1 MIAYRSTRHTI
12 IICAGFAIII
22 CVLVAVTAIGARRIA
37 ATFPPAGRFVEV
49 DGGRIHLVEL
59 GNADDA
65 TPLVLLHGAMVNLGD
80 MRLALGERLALN
92 HRVILIDRPGHG
104 WSDRPD
110 GAADASPT
118 RQAALVHQALE
129 GIGVTRAII
138 VAHSWSGALALAYA
152 LQYPAAVSGLELLAP
167 FAYPRPQDA
176 GWHLGVLRALFAY
189 SAATLED
196 SVWGPALAHT
206 VTLPVGETLLSL
218 GVRSAFAPQHVPPN
232 YIALT
237 GAELLLRP
245 LEIVASAQDIEG
257 IDEYLFEQAR
267 RYVSIRIPAR
277 ILVGDADEALSP
289 DIQAKAL
296 ARVLP
301 QAKLQVL
308 PGVGHMVHYAAPD
321 RVIEAI
327 EELFDEVKQPSPS

>member
-1 MIAYRSTRHTI
+1 M
-12 IICAGFAIII
+12 IICA
-22 CVLVAVTAIGARRIA
+22 LVVVTTIGARRIA
-37 ATFPPAGRFVEV
+37 ATFPPTGRFVEV
-49 DGGRIHLVEL
+49 DGGRIHLIEL

-80 MRLALGERLALN
+80 MRLALGERLAVN

-110 GAADASPT
+110 GAADASPA

-129 GIGVTRAII
+129 RIGVKRVII

-152 LQYPAAVSGLELLAP
+152 LQYPAAVSGLALLAP

-189 SAATLED
+189 SAATLVG
-196 SVWGPALAHT
+196 SVSGPALAHT
-206 VTLPVGETLLSL
+206 VTLPMGVTLLDLS
-218 GVRSAFAPQHVPPN
+218 VRSAFAPQHVPPN

-245 LEIVASAQDIEG
+245 REIIASAQDIEN
-257 IDEYLFEQAR
+257 IDEYLFEHAP
-267 RYVSIRIPAR
+267 RYASIRTPAR
-277 ILVGDADEALSP
+277 ILVGDADETLSA

-327 EELFDEVKQPSPS
+327 EELFDEVKQPPPS